1 MAIIPRNRTS
11 VNKNPIDLPEN
22 SKTAVGVTLPFD
34 GYAVFN
40 QSFTTKEQI
49 KSNLIN
55 LMLTSPGERLMNPSF
70 GIGIRDLLFEQMIDK
85 EVLKNQIMDS
95 AAVYI
100 PEISIEDIGI
110 ARVDENT
117 NPETYQLQ
125 IGIFYSLLANYE
137 QDAVELNF
145 Y

>member
-1 MAIIPRNRTS
+1 MAIIPRNRIS
-11 VNKNPIDLPEN
+11 ISKNPIDLPEN

-55 LMLTSPGERLMNPSF
+55 LMLTSPGERLMNPTF

-85 EVLKNQIMDS
+85 DLLKNQIIDS

-100 PEISIEDIGI
+100 PEIEIKEVGV
-110 ARVDENT
+110 ARVNEKT
-117 NPETYQLQ
+117 NPEAYQLQ
-125 IGIFYSLLANYE
+125 IGIFYALLANYE